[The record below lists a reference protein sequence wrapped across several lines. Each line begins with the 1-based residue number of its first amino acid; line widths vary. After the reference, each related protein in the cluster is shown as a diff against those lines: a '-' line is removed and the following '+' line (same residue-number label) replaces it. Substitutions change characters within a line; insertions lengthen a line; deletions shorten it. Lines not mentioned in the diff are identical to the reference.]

1 MQSTLRIF
9 VMLQWLIV
17 LARADVRQQEFQKWV
32 DDSALIFT
40 GKLLRLGSNVDSI
53 DKKDGMLV
61 RVESVQSSNQEALEK
76 FGSLVDKELTVVA
89 NPSSRMQAPKQ
100 GISVVFF
107 VNPLLYE
114 KNIAVTANAIADEK
128 TGSDFS
134 KRLSEAIQR
143 KNEKPLKEAVASA
156 ERIVT
161 GTVKEVRA
169 LPEAKLAQLRSFANG
184 RDIFSEHSPKWRE
197 AVIDVQSD
205 LKGEPGENLV
215 IVTFPSTDDRAWAES
230 PKFTAG
236 ESGIWLLHGQQVT
249 KEKVGI
255 LLAPE
260 KFHGRELKVYTTL
273 HPEDF
278 QQRDPDGKN
287 ETRIREILKE
297 L

>member
-1 MQSTLRIF
+1 MHRGAFLF
-9 VMLQWLIV
+9 LLI
-17 LARADVRQQEFQKWV
+17 LGCLIKATRADISKQDLQKWI
-32 DDSALIFT
+32 DDSALVFT
-40 GKLLRLGSNVDSI
+40 GKMIKLGSNVDSI
-53 DKKDGMLV
+53 DMKDAPMIV
-61 RVESVQSSNQEALEK
+61 KVESVESSNQEALAK
-76 FGSLVDKELTVVA
+76 FGSLVGKELTVVA
-89 NPSSRMQAPKQ
+89 NPSSRIRAPKQ

-114 KNIAVTANAIADEK
+114 RNIAVTANAIADEK

-134 KRLSEAIQR
+134 KQLSEAIQR

-169 LPEAKLAQLRSFANG
+169 LPETKLAQLRS
-184 RDIFSEHSPKWRE
+184 FSEHSPKWRE

-205 LKGEPGENLV
+205 LKGEPSENLV

-236 ESGIWLLHGQQVT
+236 ETGIWLLHGQQVA
-249 KEKVGI
+249 KETVGI

-260 KFHGRELKVYTTL
+260 KFHGREIKVYTTL

-278 QQRDPDGKN
+278 QPRDPEGKN
-287 ETRIREILKE
+287 EMRIREILKE
-297 L
+297 LQR